1 VAIIANADLAEH
13 LGVTGLLHDSLVAN
27 AVNAANQAVTQFCG
41 RDFDKVA
48 VASETARLFHPGNGA
63 VAIVDDFW
71 DTTNLAVK
79 TDHGDDGTF
88 ETTWAAADYQL
99 EPLNGRENGV
109 TVPYYRIRAV
119 ESRYFPCSSR
129 PTLQVTAAWG
139 WAAVPAAV
147 REATLI
153 KAARLFHRKDS
164 PQGVAGFNEFGVV
177 RLASNDSD
185 IKDLL
190 GPFRRS
196 EQFLMVG

>member
-1 VAIIANADLAEH
+1 VFYPSTSVV
-13 LGVTGLLHDSLVAN
+13 VT
-27 AVNAANQAVTQFCG
+27 T
-41 RDFDKVA
+41 
-48 VASETARLFHPGNGA
+48 
-63 VAIVDDFW
+63 DDFW
-71 DTTNLAVK
+71 ATTNLVVK
-79 TDHGDDGTF
+79 TDEGDDGTY

-109 TVPYYRIRAV
+109 AVPYCRIRAV
-119 ESRYFPCSSR
+119 RSRWFPDNFR
-129 PTLQVTAAWG
+129 PAVQVTAAWG

-147 REATLI
+147 KEATLI

-190 GPFRRS
+190 TPFRRV